1 MNIGPLLRSL
11 MGDVR
16 SGEPKS
22 LELKTGQVVRGTVL
36 SVSDDGQVAVIQ
48 VQGVKLHAA
57 LETPMRPGET
67 TLLQVQPES
76 KDGLAVLKPI
86 SSDPG
91 TVLSPASLAKALES
105 LGLENTPAN
114 REFLQMMQ
122 KSGIPL
128 TRENLSLLQQVSG
141 LKPAGVPLSEW
152 IQAAGIAF
160 GRGLPITGETVAG
173 LHQAVFGPPLHVL
186 LSSLEEQIAGFLRQ
200 AGPDMTGNGGHTG
213 SGSAAGSSAQ
223 TGQTASPLLA
233 GGTASPAPGSNA
245 GTAAWGAAQAGT
257 LPSGGGAQP
266 NQAAGLVQLARQGA
280 FAVASG
286 GPQSPQPGLQGQQ
299 AASAPGGALVAKLQA
314 VLAELQS
321 SVLPEGTDLPGRAM
335 AGPAGGAA
343 ADGKGPAAAAPQ
355 GEGPAGPSPA
365 GTRPTLAAEPWV
377 GRVLKLLGAEHEQQ
391 APRDRAGGEPAG
403 RGSAGSAACGRRF
416 GAGRRRG
423 RGGARR
429 PGARQRA
436 CGRAGGGAS
445 AAAPCGSGGRCGP
458 GRGGAPAGKAQ
469 PLGAEAAAAAARS
482 GSGVTAASTAAHET
496 LKGLLLQVMASDEL
510 PAPLHGGGGGGGGA
524 PARTA
529 ADRAAAAA
537 QYRPDRAVCAG
548 DDVPALDRSG
558 RPANRRR
565 AHRVAARTQRRTGSG
580 QLPVMVRFADEDAGA
595 NHGRR
600 TGRRQE
606 GAAQNLQRKGNDRS
620 LFGIPPGRSEYGVG
634 EGGLSALIAQ
644 GGAFDQAGGGGRQRS
659 GFQPADVLCA

>member
-286 GPQSPQPGLQGQQ
+286 GPQSPQPGLQGQH

-335 AGPAGGAA
+335 A
-343 ADGKGPAAAAPQ
+343 GPAAAAPQ

-391 APRDRAGGEPAG
+391 ALRATAPAA
-403 RGSAGSAACGRRF
+403 SPAAGAQEAPPAA
-416 GAGRRRG
+416 
-423 RGGARR
+423 
-429 PGARQRA
+429 
-436 CGRAGGGAS
+436 GAS
-445 AAAPCGSGGRCGP
+445 ARAAAGGAEQPGGQAPGSGPAAAPEAAPAPLRQAAAA
-458 GRGGAPAGKAQ
+458 GGAAPGEAELPPGKAQ
-469 PLGAEAAAAAARS
+469 PLPGSAEATAAARS

-496 LKGLLLQVMASDEL
+496 LKGLLLQVMASDDL
-510 PAPLHGGGGGGGGA
+510 PAPLQEAARQLVQQLTGQQLLLNTD
-524 PARTA
+524 RTA
-529 ADRAAAAA
+529 PFAHVTMFLPLIGPDGRQTAAVHIES
-537 QYRPDRAVCAG
+537 RRG
-548 DDVPALDRSG
+548 RKGELD
-558 RPANRRR
+558 PANCRLWFDLQMKTLGQIMVDVQ
-565 AHRVAARTQRRTGSG
+565 VADKKV
-580 QLPVMVRFADEDAGA
+580 L
-595 NHGRR
+595 
-600 TGRRQE
+600 
-606 GAAQNLQRKGNDRS
+606 LK
-620 LFGIPPGRSEYGVG
+620 IYSEK
-634 EGGLSALIAQ
+634 ETT
-644 GGAFDQAGGGGRQRS
+644 GAFLESRQDEVSEALEKAGYRLLSLKAEPLIKPDGEEGNEADFS
-659 GFQPADVLCA
+659 QPMSYAPSVYKGVDYRV

>member
-391 APRDRAGGEPAG
+391 ALRA
-403 RGSAGSAACGRRF
+403 
-416 GAGRRRG
+416 
-423 RGGARR
+423 
-429 PGARQRA
+429 
-436 CGRAGGGAS
+436 
-445 AAAPCGSGGRCGP
+445 
-458 GRGGAPAGKAQ
+458 
-469 PLGAEAAAAAARS
+469 
-482 GSGVTAASTAAHET
+482 
-496 LKGLLLQVMASDEL
+496 
-510 PAPLHGGGGGGGGA
+510 
-524 PARTA
+524 
-529 ADRAAAAA
+529 
-537 QYRPDRAVCAG
+537 
-548 DDVPALDRSG
+548 
-558 RPANRRR
+558 
-565 AHRVAARTQRRTGSG
+565 
-580 QLPVMVRFADEDAGA
+580 
-595 NHGRR
+595 
-600 TGRRQE
+600 
-606 GAAQNLQRKGNDRS
+606 
-620 LFGIPPGRSEYGVG
+620 
-634 EGGLSALIAQ
+634 
-644 GGAFDQAGGGGRQRS
+644 
-659 GFQPADVLCA
+659 